1 LREGNARSSIIQGA
15 LDMSYR
21 IKVPPRSLPV
31 DEAQLVST
39 LEERLI
45 GLNAYRVPIIVGLV
59 LLLLVGG
66 IVGGVLWYNAQ
77 NVSKAQ
83 DLERE
88 ATTHY
93 LTRPANDPKKVE
105 TNLKEAIRLYQQ
117 IVDQY
122 PRTPSAPLALF
133 GLGNALIETN
143 QVDAAIEAYKRFLAT
158 YSENVSLAS
167 LVQQKLAY
175 AYLSKGDHAQATAA
189 YSAVIDSPGSL
200 NRDQALFELARMEEG
215 LSRREG
221 ALQRYQELIKAYP
234 KSPFSNEAAIR
245 EKILDIKKPAEVS
258 STPIPAPE
266 APKTP
271 ASSKAPAKP

>member
-1 LREGNARSSIIQGA
+1 
-15 LDMSYR
+15 MSYR

-45 GLNAYRVPIIVGLV
+45 GLKAYRLPILVGVV
-59 LLLLVGG
+59 LLILVGG
-66 IVGGVLWYNAQ
+66 AVGAVLWYDAQ
-77 NVSKAQ
+77 NASKAQ
-83 DLERE
+83 DLERA
-88 ATTHY
+88 ATMQY
-93 LTRPANDPKKVE
+93 LKRPANDPNTVQ

-117 IVDQY
+117 IVDEY

-143 QVDAAIEAYKRFLAT
+143 QVDSAIEAYKRFLST
-158 YSENVSLAS
+158 YGSNMALAS

-189 YSAVIDSPGSL
+189 YSAVLDNPGSL

-221 ALQRYQELIKAYP
+221 ALQRYQELIKTYP
-234 KSPFSNEAAIR
+234 KSPFANEAAIR
-245 EKILDIKKPAEVS
+245 EKILDIKKTSEVS
-258 STPIPAPE
+258 PTPVPAPD
-266 APKTP
+266 ASKTP
-271 ASSKAPAKP
+271 ASSQTPAKP

>member
-1 LREGNARSSIIQGA
+1 MGLHEGNARGSILESA

-31 DEAQLVST
+31 DEAQLIST

-45 GLNAYRVPIIVGLV
+45 GLNAYRLPILVGVV
-59 LLLLVGG
+59 LLILVGG
-66 IVGGVLWYNAQ
+66 VVGAVLWYNAQ
-77 NVSKAQ
+77 NASKAQ

-88 ATTHY
+88 ATMQY
-93 LTRPANDPKKVE
+93 LKRPANDPNKVQ

-117 IVDQY
+117 IVDEY

-143 QVDAAIEAYKRFLAT
+143 QVDSAIEAYKRFLST
-158 YSENVSLAS
+158 YSSNMSLAS

-175 AYLSKGDHAQATAA
+175 AYLTKGDHAQATAA
-189 YSAVIDSPGSL
+189 YSAVLDSPGSL

-215 LSRREG
+215 LSRRQE
-221 ALQRYQELIKAYP
+221 ALQRYQELIKTYP
-234 KSPFSNEAAIR
+234 KSPFANEAAIR
-245 EKILDIKKPAEVS
+245 EKILDIKKTSEVPL
-258 STPIPAPE
+258 TPTPAPDV
-266 APKTP
+266 PKTP
-271 ASSKAPAKP
+271 VKP